1 MVTKIRKKIRACITD
16 FSSNSTEAFTYVSS
30 TIFTIAQSNIVIT
43 SVELDGFVLEEDTD
57 YEFDETTN
65 KIEIITSALVGDI
78 LTVDYT
84 FNKYSNL
91 ELDEYIRA
99 ALVWISIFS
108 SSSEDYEVES
118 GDIISPTPNNRM
130 CDLIAVIASIL
141 INPDY
146 NQYKLPTLNVVYG
159 GRIPKELK
167 IEKLLAKFNYS
178 LGVADIM
185 EWNVIQNWL
194 L

>member
-141 INPDY
+141 IKPSY
-146 NQYKLPTLNVVYG
+146 VSYKLPTVSVVY
-159 GRIPKELK
+159 PEKMTKEQK
-167 IEKLLAKFNYS
+167 IEKLLSKFNYGS
-178 LGVADIM
+178 GIFDLIEYDIYP
-185 EWNVIQNWL
+185 NL
-194 L
+194 